1 MSVCGQK
8 QTVTSSGRYAS
19 DAAGPIHVDR
29 DAENEETE
37 GPKKQRKGNRIRGE
51 GTG

>member
-29 DAENEETE
+29 DAEMKRQRDQRN
-37 GPKKQRKGNRIRGE
+37 RKGNRIRGK
-51 GTG
+51 GTD